1 MSSPRVP
8 TESSPPDPTS
18 GPHLPSRT
26 TLVIVLLGVVIVGLV
41 AALVLTRGS
50 SSSDDAAPLPSDPP
64 TVAANT
70 CTAEG
75 LESLLPGLAADQATP
90 SGDPTCRDN
99 FAVLPLTRATDG
111 GDEQLVAAF
120 HATSD
125 GTWEHFATVLRE
137 DCLDLG
143 GIEAGFPVELCSA

>member
-1 MSSPRVP
+1 
-8 TESSPPDPTS
+8 
-18 GPHLPSRT
+18 
-26 TLVIVLLGVVIVGLV
+26 VVILALV
-41 AALVLTRGS
+41 AALVLSRRS
-50 SSSDDAAPLPSDPP
+50 SSSDNAAPVPSDPP
-64 TVAANT
+64 IVAANT
-70 CTAEG
+70 CSAEG

-90 SGDPTCRDN
+90 SGDPACRDN
-99 FAVLPLTRATDG
+99 FAVLPLARATDG

-143 GIEAGFPVELCSA
+143 AVEAGFPPELCST